1 MARIKMTTTRYL
13 TLRRLAWAEA
23 ERLRER
29 IEYLQSVYA
38 PESRPSSLLQ
48 ELMNR
53 RGALLNAIDALDSQ
67 FPRQAAEAAEQAL
80 RKEME

>member
-23 ERLRER
+23 ERLRQE
-29 IEYLQSVYA
+29 IVVHQ
-38 PESRPSSLLQ
+38 ESEHSTVQ
-48 ELMNR
+48 ELMNT